1 MIDLPV
7 SFSENAIREI
17 EYILKEKNIPAGYC
31 LRIGVK
37 GGGGCGGATF
47 VLGFDQKT
55 EYDKEYKVNDFTVLI
70 DKRHFMFLIGTLV
83 DFEEGQQA
91 RGFTFNKSNT

>member
-1 MIDLPV
+1 MLDLPV
-7 SFSENAIREI
+7 SFSDSAISEI
-17 EYILKEKNIPAGYC
+17 EYILKEKNIPEGYA

-55 EYDKEYKVNDFTVLI
+55 EHDKIYTVNDFQVII

-91 RGFTFNKSNT
+91 RGFIFSKQ

>member
-1 MIDLPV
+1 MLDLPI
-7 SFSENAIREI
+7 SFSENAISEI
-17 EYILKEKNIPAGYC
+17 EYILKEKNIPEGYS

-55 EYDKEYKVNDFTVLI
+55 EHDKEYKVNDFTVII

-91 RGFTFNKSNT
+91 RGFTFSKSDT